1 MAADKNDEPGVLGNL
16 PRSRP
21 GHRSDKRGGRP
32 AAAKAKA
39 AKPRAPKAPSAS
51 ATATARAARPV
62 PPPRAERE
70 APRPRVE
77 AEQHRSG
84 APLSAAVHLAGKVA
98 EAGLKTAGDLLRRLP
113 GR

>member
-1 MAADKNDEPGVLGNL
+1 VAADKNDDPGVLGNL

-21 GHRSDKRGGRP
+21 GHRSDKRGGRGTGAKP
-32 AAAKAKA
+32 AKARA
-39 AKPRAPKAPSAS
+39 AKAPSAS
-51 ATATARAARPV
+51 ATASARAARPARR
-62 PPPRAERE
+62 PQSEPE

-77 AEQHRSG
+77 ADQHRG
-84 APLSAAVHLAGKVA
+84 DPLSAAVHLAGKVA